1 MDTVNGITIILA
13 VLFGYLSGTA
23 VNFLTD
29 MLPGFRM
36 WHRIGCLHS
45 TFPKVLNW
53 FFTGRS
59 CSQCMPRPA
68 WRFPIII
75 CLYIAFSITLMIVG
89 IKGLNYWQSMLIW
102 VYFGVVFLIDLDHK
116 AILLE
121 TSVFGA
127 LFALYLG
134 ILQHGFNHT
143 IIGFTIAAGFFGL
156 LYGIGLAYSYYS
168 NKRNGS
174 DRHEVALGYGDW
186 VLASILGLLLGYPI
200 IIPALLLAILLG
212 GVASGLII
220 VIQKMRQ
227 KYQHATAIPYA
238 PFLIVA
244 SAILLLLQK

>member
-1 MDTVNGITIILA
+1 METVNSITIILA
-13 VLFGYLSGTA
+13 VVCGYLSGAA
-23 VNFLTD
+23 VNFLAD
-29 MLPGFRM
+29 VLPGFRM
-36 WHRIGCLHS
+36 WHKISCPHS
-45 TFPKVLNW
+45 SFFHALRW

-75 CLYIAFSITLMIVG
+75 CLYIAFSTVLMFVG
-89 IKGLNYWQSMLIW
+89 IKELEYWQSMLIW

-116 AILLE
+116 AILSE

-127 LFALYLG
+127 IIALYLG
-134 ILQHGFNHT
+134 IQQHGLVQT
-143 IIGFTIAAGFFGL
+143 LIGLAIAAGFFGL
-156 LYGIGLAYSYYS
+156 LYVIGLLYSHYS
-168 NKRNGS
+168 NTRKGS
-174 DRHEVALGYGDW
+174 DSHEVALGYGDW

-227 KYQHATAIPYA
+227 KYQPATAIPYA

-244 SAILLLLQK
+244 SGILLLLQK